1 MASKLND
8 DQEGTT
14 QMRLTA
20 SGPASVLGYHRL
32 LAPSAGIRVSPLCL
46 GAMNFGDAWNSFMG
60 ECSKETTF
68 EILDYF
74 YAQGGNFID
83 TANNYQNEQSEAWV
97 GEWMEERGVRDQMVI
112 ATKYTSGYR
121 TGSDP
126 KAIQS
131 NYTGN
136 NTKSMVMSVEASLRK
151 LKTSY
156 IDVLYVHWW
165 DYTTPVEEIMKSLNT
180 LADQGKILYLG
191 VSDTPAWIVS
201 KANQWARDHGM
212 RQFVVYQG
220 QWSAGIRDFERDI
233 IPMCEAE
240 GMGLAPWG
248 ALGGGNFK
256 SEEQRKSTDG
266 RKMFQISEK
275 DIAIS
280 KVLEKIAKAKGTVIT
295 GIALAYVMHKT
306 PNVFPIVGGRKAE
319 HLKGN
324 IEGLSIKLSPEE
336 IEEIEAA
343 SPFEY
348 GFPLSILFLDQKT
361 PSFKGSDVYL
371 TKMSVQLDTPERPRP
386 IEPRSKA

>member
-1 MASKLND
+1 MASKLTETDSIAEIRPAAN
-8 DQEGTT
+8 
-14 QMRLTA
+14 
-20 SGPASVLGYHRL
+20 GPASVLGYHRL
-32 LAPSAGIRVSPLCL
+32 LAPNAGVRVSPLCL
-46 GAMNFGDAWNSFMG
+46 GAMNFGDAWSSFMG

-83 TANNYQNEQSEAWV
+83 TANNYQNEQSEAWI
-97 GEWMEERGVRDQMVI
+97 GEWMEKRGVRDQLRRRC
-112 ATKYTSGYR
+112 YTSGYR

-126 KAIQS
+126 KALQS

-136 NTKSMVMSVEASLRK
+136 NTKSMVMSVEASLKK

-165 DYTTPVEEIMKSLNT
+165 DYTTPVEEIMRSLNT
-180 LADQGKILYLG
+180 LADQGKVLYLG

-212 RQFVVYQG
+212 RPFVVYQG
-220 QWSAGIRDFERDI
+220 QWSASIRDFERDI

-256 SEEQRKSTDG
+256 SEEQRKATDG
-266 RKMFQISEK
+266 RKMFQISER

-280 KVLEKIAKAKGTVIT
+280 KVLEKIANEKGTVIT

-306 PNVFPIVGGRKAE
+306 PNVFPIVGGRKVE

-324 IEGLSIKLSPEE
+324 IEGLSIKLSKAE
-336 IEEIEAA
+336 IEEIESA

-371 TKMSVQLDTPERPRP
+371 TKMSAQIDTPERPKP